1 MVHIA
6 TDTSTKPRA
15 VGLYVRGQLDL
26 TAVGAFRES
35 LTRATRT
42 SRAVEVHLGNVDFI
56 DGCGLA
62 MLIDAMTRARGAGH
76 EISIVDAS
84 GCVRRLIEITDTADR
99 LAPLPG
105 EAVAERAR
113 SCDGEELTRMASE
126 APPSPAFRA

>member
-1 MVHIA
+1 MIHIA

-26 TAVGAFRES
+26 TAVGAFREG

-76 EISIVDAS
+76 EIRIVDAS

-99 LAPLPG
+99 LAPLPTG
-105 EAVAERAR
+105 GQAKANDGAGIAYRAMEVAPR
-113 SCDGEELTRMASE
+113 S
-126 APPSPAFRA
+126 AFRS